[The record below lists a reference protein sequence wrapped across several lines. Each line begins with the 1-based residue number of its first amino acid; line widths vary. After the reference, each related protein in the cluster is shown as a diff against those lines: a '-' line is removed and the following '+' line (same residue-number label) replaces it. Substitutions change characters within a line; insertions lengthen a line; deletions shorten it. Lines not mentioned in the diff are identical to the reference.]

1 MYLSRCFLNPLSR
14 AVRTDLGDI
23 AGLHKTIMRAFP
35 DVAGATPR
43 EEHGVLHRV
52 EEDTRR
58 GRYTLLVQSC
68 TRPDFGA
75 LPSGYFLDV
84 ATDLDLAAAGVLENP
99 SVRSVADERQRI
111 AAGDRFA
118 FRVHANTT
126 RKIDTKSG
134 PDGARKN
141 GRRVPVRG
149 DEARIAWLERH
160 AVRAGF
166 ALADVQCAE
175 LARRSGTRG
184 SGRVTF
190 GGARFD
196 GILTVTDPESF
207 RIGLATGIGPGKAFG
222 FGLLSIQWIP

>member
-14 AVRTDLGDI
+14 VVRADLSDV

-35 DVAGATPR
+35 DTSGRTPR
-43 EEHGVLHRV
+43 EEHGVLHRID
-52 EEDTRR
+52 EDPRR
-58 GRYTLLVQSC
+58 GRYTLLVQSR

-75 LPSGYFLDV
+75 LPGDYFLDV

-99 SVRSVADERQRI
+99 SVRSVDEERQRI
-111 AAGDRFA
+111 STGDRFA

-134 PDGARKN
+134 PDGARRN

-166 ALADVQCAE
+166 AITDVRCME

-184 SGRVTF
+184 TGRLTF

-196 GILTVTDPESF
+196 GTLTVTDPESF
-207 RIGLATGIGPGKAFG
+207 RIALGTGIGPGKAFG
-222 FGLLSIQWIP
+222 FGLLSIQSIR